1 MHKTKSIK
9 NRKQSI
15 KNREQ
20 NGGFIYSSNP
30 QGQDSS
36 SYIQSMDNK
45 LGSIF
50 SNISSGVSNLWNR
63 TKNSFSSS
71 SSYGTGS
78 RTSYGG
84 KKTRKY
90 KGGKGGLGLDYYAT
104 EVSGLKVAEP
114 TYNMK
119 YGLTCGGTK
128 RKNKLKK
135 TRKMRKHKGGKTF

>member
-1 MHKTKSIK
+1 MHKTKSRK
-9 NRKQSI
+9 NKKQ
-15 KNREQ
+15 K
-20 NGGFIYSSNP
+20 GGFMYSSNP
-30 QGQDSS
+30 QSQDSN
-36 SYIQSMDNK
+36 SYIQTMDNK
-45 LGSIF
+45 LGSFF
-50 SNISSGVSNLWNR
+50 SSVSSGVSNLWNR

-71 SSYGTGS
+71 SSPYGTG
-78 RTSYGG
+78 TSYGG
-84 KKTRKY
+84 KKIRKY

-128 RKNKLKK
+128 RKNKVKK

>member
-1 MHKTKSIK
+1 MHKTKSKK
-9 NRKQSI
+9 NK
-15 KNREQ
+15 KQ
-20 NGGFIYSSNP
+20 NGGFMYSSNP
-30 QGQDSS
+30 QSQGSN

-45 LGSIF
+45 LGSFF
-50 SNISSGVSNLWNR
+50 SSVSSGVSNLWNR
-63 TKNSFSSS
+63 TKNSLSSS
-71 SSYGTGS
+71 SPYGTGTG
-78 RTSYGG
+78 TSYGG

-135 TRKMRKHKGGKTF
+135 TRKMRKHKGGKTFELYN

>member
-1 MHKTKSIK
+1 MHKTKSRK
-9 NRKQSI
+9 NKKQ
-15 KNREQ
+15 K
-20 NGGFIYSSNP
+20 GGFNVFGNNNNP
-30 QGQDSS
+30 QSQGFNSYGS
-36 SYIQSMDNK
+36 NSYIQSMDNK

-71 SSYGTGS
+71 SSYGTG
-78 RTSYGG
+78 TSYGG

-128 RKNKLKK
+128 RKNKVKK